1 MCGAVARARRKWW
14 AGKEGRE
21 EENCQQIWGE
31 EVLVAGREA
40 GGRLDDWHSLE
51 AFSARPFPSLTG
63 NLLDFFPCCPFAQVS
78 LSSRPEM
85 AGGISSGG

>member
-1 MCGAVARARRKWW
+1 
-14 AGKEGRE
+14 
-21 EENCQQIWGE
+21 
-31 EVLVAGREA
+31 
-40 GGRLDDWHSLE
+40 
-51 AFSARPFPSLTG
+51 LTG